1 MSNKKINPI
10 ANSSAYPCRNQ
21 ESLKKEEKDFFTQ
34 DKFWDFLWHMAF
46 ALQYLHQVI
55 HKPHGSVNPH
65 NIFGV
70 EKDGRVCWKLAKYGL
85 RMTKDEYRAPE
96 VGQLDY
102 YVISRTSRPFGPL
115 VPCSS
120 SLRMGPSVTGNF

>member
-1 MSNKKINPI
+1 
-10 ANSSAYPCRNQ
+10 
-21 ESLKKEEKDFFTQ
+21 
-34 DKFWDFLWHMAF
+34 MAF

-96 VGQLDY
+96 VTQLDY
-102 YVISRTSRPFGPL
+102 YVISRTTRPFGPL
-115 VPCSS
+115 DPCSS
-120 SLRMGPSVTGNF
+120 SPRMDSSGPLRDRQFLVPRWTIPTKPYLHQKGWAIMTPNPSTSHQMVQ

>member
-21 ESLKKEEKDFFTQ
+21 ESLKKEERDFFTQ

-85 RMTKDEYRAPE
+85 RMTRDEYRAPE
-96 VGQLDY
+96 VSGLDY
-102 YVISRTSRPFGPL
+102 S
-115 VPCSS
+115 
-120 SLRMGPSVTGNF
+120 M

>member
-55 HKPHGSVNPH
+55 HKPHGSVNPR

-96 VGQLDY
+96 VSGLDY
-102 YVISRTSRPFGPL
+102 A
-115 VPCSS
+115 
-120 SLRMGPSVTGNF
+120 M